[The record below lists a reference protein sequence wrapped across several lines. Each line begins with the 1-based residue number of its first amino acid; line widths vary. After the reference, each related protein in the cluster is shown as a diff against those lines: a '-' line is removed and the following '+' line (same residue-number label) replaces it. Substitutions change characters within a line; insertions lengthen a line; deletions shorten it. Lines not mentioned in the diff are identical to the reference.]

1 MAAVRTPANPSPPG
15 RAEAPDVD
23 LHLLTA
29 PPTDDERA
37 AVDGVLGVA
46 ESGWDG
52 GARREVDGH
61 VAHGG
66 RAARDR
72 RTMLLPALHAL
83 QSRVGWIS
91 EGGLNYVC
99 RRLEVP
105 PAEAYGVASFYAMF
119 STEQR
124 PPTVVH
130 VCDDIACRVNGAE
143 ELCARLEREFGP
155 AGVPSDG
162 ATWLRSPCL
171 GLCEVSPVAL
181 VQNAGKD
188 RQDWAYPQAQPDPI
202 LGFLRGEPQT
212 WYGPASGGDMQSP
225 SDDDPD
231 LRHTP
236 RLLRRIG
243 RADASSLDS
252 YRAHG
257 GYEALR
263 RAVHLAPEGVIREV
277 KDAKLLGRGG
287 AAFPTGVKWEAV
299 AKQTVR
305 PHYFVCNAD
314 ESEPGTFK
322 DRIMMENDP
331 FAVIE
336 SLTIAGFATGSET
349 GYLYVRGEYPLAE
362 RRLREAI
369 DQCRTRGFLGD
380 DVMGEGFPFDI
391 DLRRGAGAY
400 ICGEETAL
408 FNSIEGMRGEPRN
421 KPPFPVERGL
431 FGKPTGINN
440 VETLLNVLEIL
451 RIGGPAYA
459 QIGTPDSTGT
469 RLFCLSGCVETPGLY
484 EVEMGTTLGDL
495 LAMAGGVRGGRPLQT
510 ILLGGAAGMFVT
522 ENELDLKLTFEDVRA
537 AGVTLGS
544 GVVMVFDDT
553 VDLVD
558 ILLRIAAFFRD
569 ESCGQ
574 CVPCR
579 VGTVRQEEA
588 IRRLASERP
597 RGSRDQEMALL
608 GEIAQVM
615 RDASICGLGQTAAS
629 AVQSAIARLGV
640 FAGPVEGSA
649 T

>member
-1 MAAVRTPANPSPPG
+1 L
-15 RAEAPDVD
+15 D
-23 LHLLTA
+23 LHLLPA
-29 PPTDDERA
+29 PPTDDERD
-37 AVDGVLGVA
+37 AVDALLGPP
-46 ESGWDG
+46 ESGWEG
-52 GARREVDGH
+52 GARRDVDGH
-61 VAHGG
+61 MARGG
-66 RAARDR
+66 HAARDR

-124 PPTVVH
+124 APSVVH
-130 VCDDIACRVNGAE
+130 VCDDIACRANGAE
-143 ELCARLEREFGP
+143 ELCATLEREFGP
-155 AGVPSDG
+155 AGASREG

-171 GLCEVSPVAL
+171 GVCELPPVAL
-181 VQNAGKD
+181 IQSAGAQ
-188 RQDWAYPQAQPDPI
+188 RGDWACAHAAPEAL
-202 LGFLRGEPQT
+202 LGI
-212 WYGPASGGDMQSP
+212 
-225 SDDDPD
+225 
-231 LRHTP
+231 LRHESSTSYRPVATPSEMQQAPGSDPGLGVMP
-236 RLLRRIG
+236 RLLRRLG
-243 RADASSLDS
+243 AYDPASLDG

-257 GYEALR
+257 GYESLR
-263 RAVHLAPEGVIREV
+263 RAVQLGPDGVVREL

-322 DRIMMENDP
+322 DRVMMESDP
-331 FAVIE
+331 FALIE
-336 SLTIAGFATGSET
+336 ALTIAGYATASEL
-349 GYLYVRGEYPLAE
+349 GYLYIRGEYPLAHE
-362 RRLREAI
+362 RLRGAI
-369 DQCRTRGFLGD
+369 DECRTRGLLGD
-380 DVMGEGFPFDI
+380 DVMGEGFRFDI

-408 FNSIEGMRGEPRN
+408 FNSIEGKRGEPRN
-421 KPPFPVERGL
+421 KPPFPVERGV
-431 FGKPTGINN
+431 FDKPTGINN

-459 QIGTPDSTGT
+459 QTGTPDSTGT
-469 RLFCLSGCVETPGLY
+469 RLFCLSGCVEKPGLY
-484 EVEMGTTLGDL
+484 EVEMGTTLREL
-495 LAMAGGVRGGRPLQT
+495 LEMAGGVREGRALQT

-522 ENELDLKLTFEDVRA
+522 QDDLDLKLTFEDARA
-537 AGVTLGS
+537 AGVSLGS

-558 ILLRIAAFFRD
+558 TLLRIASFFRD

-597 RGSRDQEMALL
+597 RGSREQEIALL

-629 AVQSAIARLGV
+629 AVQSAVARLGAFGGAV
-640 FAGPVEGSA
+640 
-649 T
+649 TT

>member
-1 MAAVRTPANPSPPG
+1 L
-15 RAEAPDVD
+15 D
-23 LHLLTA
+23 LHLLPA
-29 PPTDDERA
+29 PPTDDERD
-37 AVDGVLGVA
+37 AVDALLGPP
-46 ESGWDG
+46 ESGWEG
-52 GARREVDGH
+52 GARRDVDGH
-61 VAHGG
+61 MARGG
-66 RAARDR
+66 HAARDR

-124 PPTVVH
+124 APSVVH
-130 VCDDIACRVNGAE
+130 VCDDIACRANGAE
-143 ELCARLEREFGP
+143 ELCATLEREFGP
-155 AGVPSDG
+155 PGASREG

-171 GLCEVSPVAL
+171 GLCELPPVAL
-181 VQNAGKD
+181 IQNAGAQ
-188 RQDWAYPQAQPDPI
+188 RGDWACAHAAPEALLGILRHESITSYRPVATPSEMQQAP
-202 LGFLRGEPQT
+202 
-212 WYGPASGGDMQSP
+212 GGDP
-225 SDDDPD
+225 G
-231 LRHTP
+231 LGVTP
-236 RLLRRIG
+236 RLLRRLG
-243 RADASSLDS
+243 AYDPASLDG

-257 GYEALR
+257 GYESLR
-263 RAVHLAPEGVIREV
+263 RAVQLGPDGVVREL

-322 DRIMMENDP
+322 DRVMMESDP
-331 FAVIE
+331 FALIE
-336 SLTIAGFATGSET
+336 ALTIAGYATASEL
-349 GYLYVRGEYPLAE
+349 GYLYIRGEYPLAHE
-362 RRLREAI
+362 RLRGAI
-369 DQCRTRGFLGD
+369 DECRTRGLLGE
-380 DVMGEGFPFDI
+380 DVMGEGFRFDI

-408 FNSIEGMRGEPRN
+408 FNSIEGKRGEPRN
-421 KPPFPVERGL
+421 KPPFPVERGV
-431 FGKPTGINN
+431 FDKPTGINN

-451 RIGGPAYA
+451 RIGGPAYS
-459 QIGTPDSTGT
+459 QTGTPDSTGT
-469 RLFCLSGCVETPGLY
+469 RLFCLSGCVEKPGLY
-484 EVEMGTTLGDL
+484 EVEMGTTLREL
-495 LAMAGGVRGGRPLQT
+495 LEMAGGVRGGRPLQT

-522 ENELDLKLTFEDVRA
+522 QEDLDLKLTFEDARA
-537 AGVTLGS
+537 AGVSLGS

-558 ILLRIAAFFRD
+558 ILLRIASFFRD

-597 RGSRDQEMALL
+597 RGSREQEIALL

-629 AVQSAIARLGV
+629 AVQSAVARLGAFGGAV
-640 FAGPVEGSA
+640 
-649 T
+649 TT